1 MLSADKAGS
10 EVGASVYSKV
20 LLRFSHSAFVMV
32 PMTEPSVKKSDT
44 FDGESLR
51 AMTPLDL
58 TRNPPRSPRK
68 QLDGL
73 LMLPRMI
80 DIARAKLPG
89 GTIGDYQIGRGMSG
103 VVLKHFRLTVDEFV
117 GIVAQAADDD
127 EVSSRLPGGL
137 GQADHSKL
145 SSRLKGLTVADVPDD
160 LRAEFQA
167 FYGKNLPAD
176 RLVLDVLEED
186 DARSF
191 PPE

>member
-1 MLSADKAGS
+1 
-10 EVGASVYSKV
+10 
-20 LLRFSHSAFVMV
+20 
-32 PMTEPSVKKSDT
+32 MTEPSVKRSDT
-44 FDGESLR
+44 FD

-58 TRNPPRSPRK
+58 TRIPPRVPRE

-73 LMLPRMI
+73 VMLPRMI

-89 GTIGDYQIGRGMSG
+89 GAVGDYQIGRGMSG
-103 VVLKHFRLTVDEFV
+103 VVLIHFQLTVDEFV
-117 GIVAQAADDD
+117 GIVAEAENDN
-127 EVSSRLPGGL
+127 EVLSKLPGGL

-145 SSRLKGLTVADVPDD
+145 SSFLQGLTVAGVPDD
-160 LRAEFQA
+160 LQAEFQA

-176 RLVLDVLEED
+176 RLVLDVLKED